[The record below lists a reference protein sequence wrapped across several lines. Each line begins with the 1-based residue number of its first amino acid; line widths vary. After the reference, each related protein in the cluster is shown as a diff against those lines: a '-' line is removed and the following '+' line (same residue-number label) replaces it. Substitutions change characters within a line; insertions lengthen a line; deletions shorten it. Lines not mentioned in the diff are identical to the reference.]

1 MGAVMCVAACGGQ
14 SPGTAHRSPSPAAA
28 TSRAGR
34 SGVAPAGREPA
45 LASLALAGSSLVDLT
60 WVSDR
65 RGWALAAAPCATG
78 LCPRLA
84 STRNGGHS
92 WQALPDPPVHIP
104 YGTADCP
111 AAACVSHLRFATPAV
126 GYLFGPALY
135 QTSDGGR
142 TWQRV
147 PSRPVESLEPS
158 AGTVVR
164 VVYDHGGC
172 PGPCDRVVQET
183 SAGSGA
189 WHTLLR
195 LPADSAAFSVAGQL
209 VRQGA
214 AAMYLT
220 LYGHMAGGAGSAH
233 ALILSSA
240 DAGLTWQQDPDPCGG
255 TGASEHDA
263 IDMAAAPGGF
273 AAVLCVPRFSTGST
287 FVVTSADH
295 GASWGSPRPV
305 PGGARHGLTL
315 ITTTG
320 PANLMLGTA
329 VDSGQG
335 LLPLPAGHLHG
346 RRPALVYR
354 GDRHHADQ
362 SRDAGGFLSRVR
374 GRHGRPMDQR
384 PARHLDHPRR
394 RPALARAGFPLTGG
408 RGLAARCARV
418 RTVLGQYG

>member
-1 MGAVMCVAACGGQ
+1 
-14 SPGTAHRSPSPAAA
+14 
-28 TSRAGR
+28 
-34 SGVAPAGREPA
+34 
-45 LASLALAGSSLVDLT
+45 
-60 WVSDR
+60 
-65 RGWALAAAPCATG
+65 
-78 LCPRLA
+78 
-84 STRNGGHS
+84 
-92 WQALPDPPVHIP
+92 
-104 YGTADCP
+104 
-111 AAACVSHLRFATPAV
+111 V

-214 AAMYLT
+214 VAMYLT

-240 DAGLTWQQDPDPCGG
+240 DAGLTWQQHPDPCGG

-273 AAVLCVPRFSTGST
+273 AAVLCVPRLSTGST
-287 FVVTSADH
+287 FVVTSADQ
-295 GASWGSPRPV
+295 GASWSPPRPV
-305 PGGARHGLTL
+305 PGGTRHGLTL
-315 ITTTG
+315 ITAAG
-320 PANLMLGTA
+320 PANLMVGTA

-335 LLPLPAGHLHG
+335 PLPVRLVTSMDGGLHWSTGVTGTTQINPETPGASFLGFEDARVG
-346 RRPALVYR
+346 RWISGPH
-354 GDRHHADQ
+354 DIWTTH
-362 SRDAGGFLSRVR
+362 DAGQHWRE
-374 GRHGRPMDQR
+374 
-384 PARHLDHPRR
+384 
-394 RPALARAGFPLTGG
+394 RAFP
-408 RGLAARCARV
+408 
-418 RTVLGQYG
+418 